1 MSQTYFNF
9 HPIDQELQD
18 YFILHS
24 GVSNPYKQALS
35 FIDGLDDIGGSVFFI
50 YGPKGCG
57 KTFFIEILTKICAD
71 KQIQTEVFK
80 VDLDGKVF
88 STDNELKETT
98 EVVDCYQDIK
108 TNGGLIFF
116 ESQKLPAENMMDV
129 HLKSRMLSGEVYA
142 LDYPSEEELKP
153 VLKSLLERHHL
164 RLKDSHLDQILNNIP
179 AIPEYFEAVSKS
191 LIELIPSTG
200 RLKKSSL
207 REVLEF
213 RQ

>member
-1 MSQTYFNF
+1 MSQTYFSFN
-9 HPIDQELQD
+9 PIDQKLED

-24 GVSNPYKQALS
+24 GVSIPFKQATS
-35 FIDGLDDIGGSVFFI
+35 FIERLEEIGGSVFYV

-57 KTFFIEILTKICAD
+57 KTFFIEILRQICAA
-71 KQIQTEVFK
+71 KNIQTEFFK
-80 VDLDGKVF
+80 IDIEGKVF
-88 STDNELKETT
+88 SENHQLKETT
-98 EVVDCYQDIK
+98 EVVACYQEMK
-108 TNGGLIFF
+108 TKGGLIFF
-116 ESQKLPAENMMDV
+116 ESQKLPLENLVDP
-129 HLKSRMLSGEVYA
+129 HLRSRMLAGEIYS
-142 LDYPSEEELKP
+142 LDYPTEEELKP

-164 RLKDSHLDQILNNIP
+164 RLKDSHLEQILNSIP

-213 RQ
+213 QQ